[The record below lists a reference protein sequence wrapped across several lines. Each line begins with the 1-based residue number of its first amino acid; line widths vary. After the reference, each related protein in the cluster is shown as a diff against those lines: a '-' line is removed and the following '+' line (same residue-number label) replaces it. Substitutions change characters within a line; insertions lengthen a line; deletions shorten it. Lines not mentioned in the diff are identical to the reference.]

1 MDKETLS
8 NYGWIVICVL
18 VLSVMIALATP
29 FGGYVADGFKAAYKG
44 FGDTNTEVTDM
55 MYSAVGTKVP
65 ASCGIEGHY
74 KGDNR
79 GTHGIPTTDCTK
91 GHRYTCECINW
102 VVPEGGTYKMN
113 FSVNG
118 KSVYNAGEALPNH
131 YLPSTGDI
139 YEYGDYKY
147 TYRYDYSWSVEAKDK
162 TKTEYGEILSEIV
175 GKPTTNMSGTFL
187 NCTSLTTA
195 PTIPSSVTNMQST
208 FYGCTSLTTAP
219 TIPSRVTNM
228 QGTFSKCTSLTT
240 APAIPNSVTSMY
252 YTFSGCTSLTTAPV
266 IPNSVTDIAAA
277 FYGCT
282 SLEVAPIIPSGV
294 EKMGTAS
301 NYSQCGIF
309 QNCTSLKT
317 YVGSTDPDGDFS
329 KYVIPNTI
337 TNMNNVFRNCKKLT
351 KAPVIP
357 NSLTDMA
364 GTFSGCTS
372 LTTAPT
378 IPNSVTDMSG
388 TFLGCTSITTAPE
401 IPNSVT
407 DMDETFMDCTS
418 LTTAPTIPNGVTDMT
433 YTFYNCGKLTT
444 APAIPSS
451 VTNMKG
457 TFYYCTSLTGT
468 IEINANPTEYDICF
482 YGTSKPIILTG
493 SSTMLSQIAGG
504 KSNIT
509 IQ

>member
-29 FGGYVADGFKAAYKG
+29 FGSYVADGFKAAYNG
-44 FGDTNTEVTDM
+44 FGDTNTEATDM
-55 MYSAVGTKVP
+55 MYSAVGVKVP
-65 ASCGIEGHY
+65 ASCGIKGHY

-147 TYRYDYSWSVEAKDK
+147 TYRYDYSWSVKAKDK

-175 GKPTTNMSGTFL
+175 GKPTTNMSDTFL
-187 NCTSLTTA
+187 NCTSLTTAPTIPSSVTNMQSTFSSCTSLTTA

-240 APAIPNSVTSMY
+240 APVIPNGVTNMY

-294 EKMGTAS
+294 EKMGTVS

-329 KYVIPNTI
+329 KYVIPNTV

-364 GTFSGCTS
+364 GTF
-372 LTTAPT
+372 
-378 IPNSVTDMSG
+378 MS
-388 TFLGCTSITTAPE
+388 
-401 IPNSVT
+401 
-407 DMDETFMDCTS
+407 CTS